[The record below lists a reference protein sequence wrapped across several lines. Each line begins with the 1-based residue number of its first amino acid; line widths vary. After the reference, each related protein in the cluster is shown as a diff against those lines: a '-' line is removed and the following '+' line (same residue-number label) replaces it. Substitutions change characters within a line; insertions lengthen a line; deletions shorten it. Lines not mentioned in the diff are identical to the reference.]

1 MPTTRTEV
9 MQAIELAALVLPAVD
24 SAANHRESFIDVLA
38 LDPGLVGRGQGRR
51 AARILSA
58 VLAALREHDRTP
70 NAAVGRGP
78 DASQDDESYGEA
90 GTDHVE
96 GTNDGPDNEAA
107 PPVNQAVRHPI

>member
-1 MPTTRTEV
+1 MSTNRTEV
-9 MQAIELAALVLPAVD
+9 MAALELAAIVLPAAD
-24 SAANHRESFIDVLA
+24 TAANHRETFIDVMG

-107 PPVNQAVRHPI
+107 PPVNQAVRHHL